1 MNSYLVFVIIS
12 IIIGVVSSTPEED
25 ACRFPSNK
33 DCETCIKG
41 KNCAFCKKE
50 KLCFYRDPLSTKADC
65 PLSDLQVGT
74 CFGRLKKIIL
84 NTITC

>member
-12 IIIGVVSSTPEED
+12 IIIGVVSSAPED
-25 ACRFPSNK
+25 DVCRALSNK

-41 KNCAFCKKE
+41 KGCAFCKKE
-50 KLCFYRDPLSTKADC
+50 KVCFYRDSLSFKAPC
-65 PLSDLQVGT
+65 SASDLQIGT
-74 CFGRLKKIIL
+74 CFGRLKKIIS